1 MIAGGLKFKYSF
13 GLKYITYLGYV
24 ITQKGIKHN
33 QNKLRGIICIG
44 LVPDITVHLIHT
56 ICYRGPAF
64 PTTRGTMQGIS
75 VSLMQFNVLVDNV
88 IRTWLDMTVE
98 NQRVDH
104 DEL

>member
-1 MIAGGLKFKYSF
+1 
-13 GLKYITYLGYV
+13 
-24 ITQKGIKHN
+24 
-33 QNKLRGIICIG
+33 
-44 LVPDITVHLIHT
+44 
-56 ICYRGPAF
+56 
-64 PTTRGTMQGIS
+64 MQGIS